1 MKPQNHNL
9 PESAACSGGNRR
21 KEAHGAESRIR
32 KGAALGAESRIRK
45 GAALGAESTE
55 GKAAKLRA
63 GERAE
68 EKEKSEQEPRELK
81 AGKQRQ
87 PVTSERVA
95 QKKRDDC
102 NRSSKFSP

>member
-9 PESAACSGGNRR
+9 PESAACSGGSRR
-21 KEAHGAESRIR
+21 KEAH
-32 KGAALGAESRIRK
+32 GAESRIRK

-87 PVTSERVA
+87 PVTSARVA